1 MKIAIVK
8 LSAMGDIIHAM
19 LALQFIK
26 KSNPNI
32 KIDWFVEEAF
42 SQVLENNP
50 HIDNIYTL
58 NLKSI
63 KKDKKS
69 LFTEIKKA
77 KNYSKNSYDLVIDA
91 QGLIK
96 SAIVS
101 KLIGKKVA
109 GFDKNST
116 RESLASFFYK
126 NKISSDYCKNV
137 IERNLDVILTPL
149 NLSYTKDEILNKN
162 PFLFFKESD
171 KKADEYLSK
180 NSKNI
185 LFIVGA
191 SWPSKIYSKEKFAK
205 ISNIL
210 NENVLIAWGSS
221 EEKEIAEYIC
231 KNSNSKI
238 LPKLNLNDLKY
249 LVSKVDLVIGND
261 TGPTHMAWALN
272 IPSITIFGCTPGLR
286 NTYETKI
293 NKIIESNSKVDPL
306 KLNREDFSIND
317 INENDIVK
325 IAKDLLN
332 DEKNKGLF

>member
-293 NKIIESNSKVDPL
+293 NRIIESNSKVDPL